1 MRNYR
6 SIIMSLALSVVLGAG
21 ASASAQE
28 QLKLAHG
35 LAPAPNSH
43 HGIAADTWGKEIT
56 ERSQGRFTVQEFP
69 ASALGGEREM
79 VEGVL
84 LGTIDMVVVSSGTL
98 GNFVPAVGVF
108 DVPFLFRD
116 ADHARLVM
124 DGSIGDELLGAFEG
138 SGLVAIAW
146 GEQGFRHIT
155 SNKGPIRSPADL
167 LGQKIRTMENP
178 IHLTAFHALG
188 AAPTPMA
195 WPEVMGALQQGT
207 IDGQEN
213 PLAVIVSAKLA
224 GVQKHATLSAHVYSP
239 SLFLV
244 SEKRWNK
251 LSAEDREIFQEAARK
266 GVTGMRVFI
275 DGITVSGVESLKA
288 SGMEITELTPEEHA
302 AFRDGLTEAY
312 VGYRETFG
320 SELIDRIISAE

>member
-1 MRNYR
+1 MKNYR
-6 SIIMSLALSVVLGAG
+6 SLIMTLALGLVLGAG
-21 ASASAQE
+21 GSALAQQ

-43 HGIAADTWGKEIT
+43 HGIAAAAWGKEIS
-56 ERSQGRFTVQEFP
+56 EQAGDRFTVQEFP

-84 LGTIDMVVVSSGTL
+84 LGTIDMAVVSSGTL
-98 GNFVPAVGVF
+98 SNFVPAIGVF

-124 DGSIGDELLGAFEG
+124 DGPIGDELLGAFEG
-138 SGLVAIAW
+138 SGLVAVGW

-155 SNKGPIRSPADL
+155 SNKGPIRKPADL

-178 IHLTAFHALG
+178 VHLTAFQALG

-224 GVQKHATLSAHVYSP
+224 GVQKHATLSGHVYSP

-244 SEKRWNK
+244 SEKRWNQ
-251 LSAEDREIFQEAARK
+251 LSPEEREIFRNGARR
-266 GVTGMRVFI
+266 GVSEMRAFV
-275 DGITVSGVESLKA
+275 DAITVSGVETLKA
-288 SGMEITELTPEEHA
+288 DGMEIAELTPEEHA
-302 AFRDGLTEAY
+302 AFRDGLADAY

-320 SELIDRIISAE
+320 ADLIDRIIAAQ